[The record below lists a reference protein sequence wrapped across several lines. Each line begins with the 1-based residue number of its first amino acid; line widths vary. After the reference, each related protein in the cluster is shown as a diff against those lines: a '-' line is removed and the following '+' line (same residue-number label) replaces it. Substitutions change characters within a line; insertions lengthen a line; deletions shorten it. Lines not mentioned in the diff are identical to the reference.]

1 MPKKRPLEERLIETE
16 DKLDK
21 LKLEK
26 SIRELKARV
35 ARKRR

>member
-1 MPKKRPLEERLIETE
+1 MPKKRPLEDRLAETE

-26 SIRELKARV
+26 TIKELKARV
-35 ARKRR
+35 SRKRR